1 QGSSNCAALMPGS
14 AFTLTEHPNLTL
26 NIGWQV
32 VTVSHTGTQPQAL
45 EEEGGGEPTT
55 LTNTF
60 GVVKAS
66 TTWRAKMP
74 HRPMVDGPQIAT
86 VVGPAGEEIYCD
98 EYGRVK
104 LQFPWDRYG
113 SSDDQSSCWVR
124 VSQGWA
130 GGQYGMIAIPRIG
143 HEVVVSFL
151 EGDPDQP
158 LVTGRTFHAT
168 NPTPYVLPEHKTRT
182 TLRTDTH
189 KGTGFNELRFEDE
202 VSREQIYVH
211 AQKDADTVINHIHRQ
226 SVGLDQHLS
235 VAQDQY
241 QRVERHRHRTIGQD
255 DFEQIG
261 QDHHQAI
268 GRNFIQQIGQSL
280 KRLIGGGEI
289 TKITGSRQST
299 ISGSEETLIGA
310 HQRTVVNT
318 DSYLKAA
325 DIVLE
330 AGQALTIKSSG
341 GFIKIDSAGVTISGT
356 IVKIND
362 GGSPGTG
369 VAPSSIEPD
378 APNKPTLPDAPDRR

>member
-1 QGSSNCAALMPGS
+1 
-14 AFTLTEHPNLTL
+14 
-26 NIGWQV
+26 
-32 VTVSHTGTQPQAL
+32 
-45 EEEGGGEPTT
+45 
-55 LTNTF
+55 
-60 GVVKAS
+60 
-66 TTWRAKMP
+66 
-74 HRPMVDGPQIAT
+74 
-86 VVGPAGEEIYCD
+86 
-98 EYGRVK
+98 
-104 LQFPWDRYG
+104 
-113 SSDDQSSCWVR
+113 
-124 VSQGWA
+124 
-130 GGQYGMIAIPRIG
+130 
-143 HEVVVSFL
+143 
-151 EGDPDQP
+151 
-158 LVTGRTFHAT
+158 
-168 NPTPYVLPEHKTRT
+168 
-182 TLRTDTH
+182 
-189 KGTGFNELRFEDE
+189 
-202 VSREQIYVH
+202 
-211 AQKDADTVINHIHRQ
+211 VINHIHRQ